1 MFPSLV
7 IDLEGCRIEKE
18 TEVMITLEN
27 MKKTF
32 SIKFAKPEIKDE
44 WMDLIR
50 AVTK

>member
-1 MFPSLV
+1 
-7 IDLEGCRIEKE
+7 
-18 TEVMITLEN
+18 